1 MKKAHNTK
9 QNEEKKAPPPF
20 ICPACRN
27 AGTPCAS
34 DSKAGTQHNPKSRGR
49 AGGPARCREPP
60 QNPVPPAA
68 AWRSLPAAGQRAGPS
83 LPPPSPKPRP
93 TLNNRAAFLPNPG
106 TSGDLRGERP
116 RCLRACGRARMP
128 GSRGDASWEGRG
140 SGTLTT
146 RGRFAAVSLRGEEKK
161 KKKSYFLLRQSEGS
175 HSPSHEKRR
184 LAKIRG
190 NWRHKPVCG
199 DRGFKDPAAL
209 HRPPCPPLFPPS
221 PHPHSA
227 KKCCRE
233 GQATIPL
240 PTCLLPLKKL
250 PQRLWPP
257 GINGQAAGAAMP
269 PGAGRVRAQPSAVIR
284 PGLRWR
290 RAGARA
296 LTSRSTINLPSA
308 SPFSF

>member
-1 MKKAHNTK
+1 M
-9 QNEEKKAPPPF
+9 QGAPPKPSAASG
-20 ICPACRN
+20 CLALAAGGGPAGRPLAASPLPKTPTNSKQPGCFFAEPGDLGGPEGRAAALF
-27 AGTPCAS
+27 AGVRPGPH
-34 DSKAGTQHNPKSRGR
+34 AGEPRGRFLGGQGKRDTHHPGEVCCCVSSRGR
-49 AGGPARCREPP
+49 
-60 QNPVPPAA
+60 
-68 AWRSLPAAGQRAGPS
+68 
-83 LPPPSPKPRP
+83 
-93 TLNNRAAFLPNPG
+93 
-106 TSGDLRGERP
+106 
-116 RCLRACGRARMP
+116 
-128 GSRGDASWEGRG
+128 
-140 SGTLTT
+140 
-146 RGRFAAVSLRGEEKK
+146 KK

-296 LTSRSTINLPSA
+296 LTSPSTINLPSA